1 MAAEGGLSSVS
12 TSLQNIEENLERFL
26 SFDKKHSASI
36 LSVLRDVFNYSKR
49 DEAVCGRK
57 IQACPFENLQLDPIN
72 FDNEIIWQ
80 QIELQNESVLPKVRS
95 GLKLL
100 FRDADSVKLSEMTSP
115 SKQNKSIA
123 SDEGGKRLD
132 FVQGSSESASNED
145 SEVEDHIEENN
156 DNRESPA
163 VVTKGKLKSKGLRV
177 NQKGS
182 IVDDQ
187 FFKLAEMEKFLETKH
202 SKGDGSE
209 DESDES
215 VDYFADLNEVE
226 DGVSDIERYLI
237 DGGLL

>member
-1 MAAEGGLSSVS
+1 MAAEEALSSVS

-36 LSVLRDVFNYSKR
+36 LSVLRDVFNYSKK

-80 QIELQNESVLPKVRS
+80 QIELQNESLLPKVRS

-100 FRDADSVKLSEMTSP
+100 SRDANSVQLSEMTST
-115 SKQNKSIA
+115 STQNKPIA
-123 SDEGGKRLD
+123 SDDGGKRLD
-132 FVQGSSESASNED
+132 FVQGTSESSSNEG
-145 SEVEDHIEENN
+145 SEVEDHVEENN
-156 DNRESPA
+156 NDNGESPA
-163 VVTKGKLKSKGLRV
+163 VAKGKLKSKGLRV

-187 FFKLAEMEKFLETKH
+187 FFKLAEMEKFLETKY

-209 DESDES
+209 DES

-226 DGVSDIERYLI
+226 DDVPDIERYLI